1 MACAGVAEAVM
12 AQFAALPKTGKP
24 QPHEHTVLAGMAL
37 SLPAAGASIGWPDGG
52 GSSVAPRA
60 WPQQELAVVAI
71 GTGTKC
77 LGAFKRLPGGG
88 AVNDCHAEVLCRR
101 ALLRWLYGEA
111 RQVVERYRQAVQQAA
126 GQLDAPAAAA
136 AAATRVLRLVP
147 PAGGDGTAGDLFGG
161 WRCELQ
167 PGVGLHLYISQ
178 PPCGD
183 ASILGPA
190 ASCHH
195 PQHQH
200 QQHQPPQ
207 ETRGSQAARQHSS
220 PEAAAAAACADS
232 RGGGGSAQAQAGGFG
247 RTGAKA
253 LKRQRI
259 GGSGDQLSAAP
270 SGPVEE
276 AQQAHCEQQPGMQEQ
291 QQEEQWRLP
300 QQHEVEPY
308 AQAQAVGV
316 GALLGGLL
324 ASPLHLSSVTV
335 PLQHGE
341 AAGSAAPS
349 PTLAAVV
356 GAAAAA
362 DKQPQVP
369 SSASV
374 AEVAELALRRAL
386 LDRTAELAA
395 QRLPPGFRRAPPALH
410 IHVPGSMPAPGSGSS
425 GGGGGS
431 EGSRAHSLGLAP
443 SATRRVAG
451 GSSVVWFAPP
461 SPAFKWKRQAG
472 SAADVLSG
480 GSSEAVIGGTG
491 LKAGSARVQAGQ
503 AAPPS
508 AHPSV
513 CKAALFAQWQELAAA
528 LRSLSPPPA
537 VALAPDAAADIPA
550 RPEQPQRPPPEQL
563 RLQDMRYGQ
572 AKRAACPQY
581 AAAWQGLLQP
591 PSPLHGWIPKPA
603 ALEEF
608 ALAPA

>member
-316 GALLGGLL
+316 VRRKPGRGDATLSMSCSDKLARWCLLGLQASALPAPALLCPAFRHLCAASLCGGLL
-324 ASPLHLSSVTV
+324 QVSFTRCLVETSSHFL
-335 PLQHGE
+335 PCCPP
-341 AAGSAAPS
+341 AAGRLAGGPAGVAAPPLLCHG
-349 PTLAAVV
+349 PTAARR
-356 GAAAAA
+356 GSR
-362 DKQPQVP
+362 QR
-369 SSASV
+369 SAV
-374 AEVAELALRRAL
+374 ANIGCGGR
-386 LDRTAELAA
+386 
-395 QRLPPGFRRAPPALH
+395 
-410 IHVPGSMPAPGSGSS
+410 SGSGS
-425 GGGGGS
+425 
-431 EGSRAHSLGLAP
+431 
-443 SATRRVAG
+443 
-451 GSSVVWFAPP
+451 
-461 SPAFKWKRQAG
+461 RQA
-472 SAADVLSG
+472 AAGVQQCQRG
-480 GSSEAVIGGTG
+480 RSS
-491 LKAGSARVQAGQ
+491 
-503 AAPPS
+503 
-508 AHPSV
+508 
-513 CKAALFAQWQELAAA
+513 
-528 LRSLSPPPA
+528 
-537 VALAPDAAADIPA
+537 
-550 RPEQPQRPPPEQL
+550 
-563 RLQDMRYGQ
+563 
-572 AKRAACPQY
+572 
-581 AAAWQGLLQP
+581 
-591 PSPLHGWIPKPA
+591 
-603 ALEEF
+603 
-608 ALAPA
+608 